1 MRFAFLALLVAA
13 KPAAA
18 KELARDLRIT
28 GEVNFAVGGLDVGF
42 VDGFAAPV
50 GHFNLGIAFRDF
62 RVQSEADIGLWS
74 TDEAPEDRA
83 MSGAYKRLGWA
94 ARYYWMD
101 LAPKGKNHHLRLYVE
116 GGFGKQ
122 WISAKGTFNGASLD
136 VDRTDVAFGF
146 GMAQE
151 ARLGPTLIGGHF
163 GVRAQVAGAPEPFAL
178 YTACRGS
185 CDTVPSYRPYDVAV
199 FVVFGMVVGR

>member
-1 MRFAFLALLVAA
+1 MRFAVLALLVAA
-13 KPAAA
+13 TPAAA
-18 KELARDLRIT
+18 KDFRIT
-28 GEVNFAVGGLDVGF
+28 SEVSFAVGGLDVGF

-50 GHFNLGIAFRDF
+50 GHFNLGIAFRDL
-62 RVQSEADIGLWS
+62 RVQGEADIGLWS

-101 LAPKGKNHHLRLYVE
+101 LAPKGKSHHLRLYVE

-122 WISAKGTFNGASLD
+122 WISAKGTFNGARLD
-136 VDRTDVAFGF
+136 VDRTDVAVGF

-151 ARLGPTLIGGHF
+151 ARLGPTLLGGHF
-163 GVRAQVAGAPEPFAL
+163 GIRAQVTDAPEPFAL

-199 FVVFGMVVGR
+199 FVILGLVVGR